1 MSNKNRNYTVGVLR
15 HAYMDHAEDKIQYN
29 GQEKGLNVVILDP
42 FEITIGANPNQV
54 INHGS
59 MLDCDG
65 IISRAEISSCL
76 APESEAYLRILQFYE
91 CREVPVIN
99 SSRSTILCQD
109 KFRTHFTLSSV
120 GIPTPK
126 TFVTYNLENAKR
138 IMEKEKLEF
147 PVIAK
152 NIYGSRGDGVDKVNN
167 IDEMINIFDKKF
179 YEGKNA
185 FMIQEF
191 IPLER
196 NEKNEVKDYRLWVV
210 RDSLTNRAKTLGG
223 VYRNAREGNFKT
235 NVKENGYVT
244 KIEKIPENVAKIG
257 EKTLEAICADVA
269 GVDVGISENGKPYV
283 LEVNISFDSGPRT
296 ERFIGH
302 DVWSYVIDLLISRIK
317 IKNHH

>member
-1 MSNKNRNYTVGVLR
+1 
-15 HAYMDHAEDKIQYN
+15 
-29 GQEKGLNVVILDP
+29 
-42 FEITIGANPNQV
+42 
-54 INHGS
+54 
-59 MLDCDG
+59 
-65 IISRAEISSCL
+65 
-76 APESEAYLRILQFYE
+76 
-91 CREVPVIN
+91 
-99 SSRSTILCQD
+99 
-109 KFRTHFTLSSV
+109 
-120 GIPTPK
+120 
-126 TFVTYNLENAKR
+126 
-138 IMEKEKLEF
+138 MEKEKLEF